1 MERVKKEVGAENYSK
16 GRFKEAIDIFR
27 KMSTSPQF
35 ETFLTLPA
43 YKKIA

>member
-1 MERVKKEVGAENYSK
+1 MERVKQEVGPETYAK

-27 KMSTSPQF
+27 KMSTAPQF